1 MVRLTI
7 FVKAIGLAVAMSG
20 PVLADGHATEDDPCA
35 GVQCLNQGWS
45 DEERRWWYTTS
56 QGSRVLPLSWFKALE
71 KPGATAAEPDLFMS
85 EGFMSELGYI
95 PNPDRSA
102 NKHALPLGFAV
113 DHDPTRDA
121 DLMCST
127 FPETCD
133 SFTMREAW
141 VGMNCAAC
149 HTNEIEFGEHRL
161 RVEGAPT
168 LADFQRFEED
178 LLSSLRET
186 KQDRDRFDRFARGV
200 LGAQQSVQKR
210 RSLEAMLDEQ
220 IVWWQKLADKNES
233 GVRYGHGRLDAQGHI
248 LNKIALTT
256 LVEDQPTDIQADAPA
271 SYPFVWNTSQQG
283 KIQCNGIASNILNIR
298 ILGHNTD
305 VGALIRN
312 VSEVIGVFAH
322 IEPNRGKAW
331 RGYDS
336 SVRLENLVNL
346 ERQLESLQS
355 PRWPEDIFG
364 PIDWD
369 LADKGET
376 VFGRLNCVECHQP
389 LAPEDTTSPLQ
400 EHMSPLLEAETD
412 VFLACNTFVHKTK
425 SGNFGGQKKFG
436 LGGQKINKDQDFT
449 HLMLVNASF
458 GAIIGQADE
467 LIKVIFSEDRPDR
480 GGEDALIQL
489 GEVLPGVPEGP
500 KKDQAEFCLSQEHD
514 LLQYKARSLNG
525 IWATAPYLHN
535 GSVPTLYDL
544 MLPARMRNVA
554 DPSAP
559 KLAKDAVTRPEVFG
573 VGSRVFD
580 PVNVGFVTELDANPF
595 EFRARND
602 KGEPIP
608 GNFNSGH
615 DYGTS
620 TLNED
625 DRRALVEYLKTL

>member
-1 MVRLTI
+1 MVR
-7 FVKAIGLAVAMSG
+7 KAIFLSVFAVATAVGSS
-20 PVLADGHATEDDPCA
+20 AFANATDANADPCA
-35 GVQCLNQGWS
+35 EVQCLNQGWS

-56 QGSRVLPLSWFKALE
+56 QGSRVLPLSWFQALE
-71 KPGATAAEPDLFMS
+71 KPGSTEDSQTLFMS
-85 EGFMSELGYI
+85 EEFMSELGYI
-95 PNPDRSA
+95 PNPDRSE
-102 NKHALPLGFAV
+102 NKYGLPLGFAV

-121 DLMCST
+121 DLMCDT

-149 HTNEIEFGEHRL
+149 HTNEIEFGEHRI
-161 RVEGAPT
+161 RIEGAPT
-168 LADFQRFEED
+168 LADFQRFEEG
-178 LLSSLRET
+178 LLISLKET
-186 KQDRDRFDRFARGV
+186 KADRARFDRFARGV
-200 LGAQQSVQKR
+200 LGAQQSVPKR
-210 RSLEAMLDEQ
+210 QSLERMLDEQ
-220 IVWWQKLADKNES
+220 ITWWQKLEAKNA
-233 GVRYGHGRLDAQGHI
+233 GPVRYGHGRLDAQGHI

-256 LVEDQPTDIQADAPA
+256 LVEDQPTTIKADAPA
-271 SYPFVWNTSQQG
+271 SYPFIWNTSQQG
-283 KIQCNGIASNILNIR
+283 KIQWNGIASNILNIN

-322 IEPNRGKAW
+322 IDTNRGKAW

-346 ERQLESLQS
+346 ERQLESLHS
-355 PRWPEDIFG
+355 PRWPEDVLG
-364 PIDWD
+364 AIDWD
-369 LADKGET
+369 KATKGKE
-376 VFGRLNCVECHQP
+376 VFDRLDCVSCHQR

-400 EHMSPLLEAETD
+400 ERMSPLMEAATD
-412 VFLACNTFVHKTK
+412 VFLACNTFLHQTK
-425 SGNFGGQKKFG
+425 SGNFGGQRKFG
-436 LGGQKINKDQDFT
+436 LGGQKIAKDQDFT

-458 GAIIGQADE
+458 GAIMGQADE
-467 LIKVIFSEDRPDR
+467 LIRVIFSDDRPQ
-480 GGEDALIQL
+480 GGDERALVQL
-489 GEVLPGVPEGP
+489 REVLPGVPEGD
-500 KKDQAEFCLSQEHD
+500 KKDQATECLSEDHP
-514 LLQYKARSLNG
+514 LLAYKARSLNG

-554 DPSAP
+554 DPDAP
-559 KLAKDAVTRPEVFG
+559 KLAKGAVTRPEIFG

-580 PVNVGFVTELDANPF
+580 PVNVGFVTDLDANPF
-595 EFRARND
+595 EFRARNEA
-602 KGEPIP
+602 GEPIP

-620 TLNED
+620 TLSEE